1 MAASKS
7 RNLSFPSQLSVSTGD
22 ESGEEVCDALE
33 ALGRNANSYVASLL
47 KLACRDSGTQWAA
60 LAIGSGNKG
69 MVVKGAVGGL
79 AETAA
84 RIHGLAQGKLRIFP
98 DAAGDD
104 DLRESAARC
113 NVHFCVAIPV
123 SSSEDRPASLVVMD
137 DKPREKLGSDVADSL
152 GEVAE
157 AMAYWISVQ
166 ANLREVREAYLRQGA
181 ERAAAEQQRQM
192 IVALLEKCGDLVGM
206 ATEDGQWFYLNP
218 TGQKMVGMESTD
230 EVQGQSMESLLVP
243 DDVIRLRD
251 EVLPA
256 VRSAGQWQGEQRL
269 RNLKTGETIE
279 TAANIFAVR
288 DPQTDRLLCIAFVSR
303 DMTAEKRGSVE
314 LQRAKEVAE
323 EAARAKSLFLANMS
337 HEIRTPMNA
346 VIGMTSLLL
355 ETELTR
361 EQQEYSEIIRSSGDA
376 LLTLIDR
383 VLDFSKIES
392 GKMELETTPFDLS
405 ECIGDVFDLLA
416 HRASDRGIELGF
428 VFSSD
433 VPHSLVGDVGRIR
446 QILVNLLGNAIKFTE
461 RGEVLLSV
469 NVEKRE
475 DTVCILHFAVRD
487 TGVGIPAD
495 RLDRLFASFS
505 QVDASTTRKF
515 GGTGLGLAISKR
527 LAELMNGTMWVEST
541 LGKGS
546 TFHFT
551 AQLTIP
557 EAPSP
562 AFEPSIFAGTR
573 VLLITQ
579 SPVTRQ
585 VIESYGKAW
594 GAAIEHASSM
604 HDAVERVREEPIA
617 IAIVDASLSD
627 VSPESASELR
637 GPIQGRKVPLIFLH
651 PLVWKQG
658 VSLRNKL
665 RKDVWFVSKP
675 IKPSAIFDALVSAL
689 QGPATASPSTARR
702 NTIDEGMALRL
713 PYRILLA
720 EDHPVNQKI
729 AVLMLSRFGYRP
741 DVVTT
746 GLQALEALHRQHY
759 DVVFMDIQMPEMDG
773 LEATR
778 HIRQSFPAE
787 RQPWIVAMTANASIA
802 DREACFAAGMNEF
815 VSKPVR
821 AEDVKNVLE
830 KAGVT
835 PAASPADQELMV
847 PETLRSLTQ
856 NTGGDPSLVS
866 DIYAMFFEDART
878 TIEEM
883 ETLWAN
889 RDLEALRKKGH
900 YLKGSAM
907 VVGAGMLA
915 HLCLQIEATQDA
927 NWSSLETQIS
937 TAKEVMESTE
947 SVVNQLLQ
955 SRKE

>member
-1 MAASKS
+1 MS
-7 RNLSFPSQLSVSTGD
+7 LVPELSVSTHD
-22 ESGEEVCDALE
+22 ESGKEVCDALE
-33 ALGRNANSYVASLL
+33 ALGRNTNSYLAPLI
-47 KLACRDSGTQWAA
+47 KLACRGSGARWAA
-60 LAIGSGNKG
+60 IAIGSGNKG
-69 MVVKGAVGGL
+69 MVVKGAVGEL

-84 RIHGLAQGKLRIFP
+84 RIHGLAQGELRVLP
-98 DAAGDD
+98 DAAVDD
-104 DLRESAARC
+104 NLREFASRC
-113 NVHFCVAIPV
+113 NVHFCAAIPI
-123 SSSEDRPASLVVMD
+123 SSAADRSASLVVMD
-137 DKPREKLGSDVADSL
+137 DKPRKELSNDIADSL
-152 GEVAE
+152 VEVAE
-157 AMAYWISVQ
+157 AMKYWISSQ
-166 ANLREVREAYLRQGA
+166 ATLREVRDAYLRQSV
-181 ERAAAEQQRQM
+181 ERATAEQQRQT
-192 IVALLEKCGDLVGM
+192 IVALLEKCSDLVGM

-218 TGQKMVGMESTD
+218 AGQKMVGMESMD
-230 EVQGQSMESLLVP
+230 EVRGQSMESLLVP
-243 DDVIRLRD
+243 DDVIRLRN

-256 VRSAGQWQGEQRL
+256 VRSVGQWQGEQHL
-269 RNLKTGETIE
+269 RNLKTGEAIE
-279 TAANIFAVR
+279 MAANIFAVR
-288 DPQTDRLLCIAFVSR
+288 DPQTDRLLCIASVLR
-303 DMTAEKRGSVE
+303 DMTAQKHGSVE
-314 LQRAKEVAE
+314 LQRAKEAAE
-323 EAARAKSLFLANMS
+323 EAARTKSLFLANMS

-392 GKMELETTPFDLS
+392 GKMELETSPFEIS

-416 HRASDRGIELGF
+416 HRASDKGIELGF

-433 VPHSLVGDVGRIR
+433 TPHSLVGDVGRIR

-469 NVEKRE
+469 NVERCE
-475 DTVCILHFAVRD
+475 DRVCILHFAVRD

-541 LGKGS
+541 PGKGS

-551 AQLTIP
+551 VQLTIP
-557 EAPSP
+557 EAPSS
-562 AFEPSIFAGTR
+562 AFEPGILAGKR
-573 VLLITQ
+573 VLLVTQ

-594 GAAIEHASSM
+594 GATIEHVSSM
-604 HDAVERVREEPIA
+604 HDAVERAREEPIA
-617 IAIVDASLSD
+617 TAIVDASLSD
-627 VSPESASELR
+627 VSSESAGELR
-637 GPIQGRKVPLIFLH
+637 VPTQGRKVPLIFLH

-689 QGPATASPSTARR
+689 QGPATASPSTVRR
-702 NTIDEGMALRL
+702 NAIDEGMALRL

-720 EDHPVNQKI
+720 EDHPVNQKM
-729 AVLMLSRFGYRP
+729 AALMLSRFGYRP
-741 DVVTT
+741 DVVAT

-787 RQPWIVAMTANASIA
+787 RQPWIVAMTANASLA

-821 AEDVKNVLE
+821 AEDVKNALE

-835 PAASPADQELMV
+835 PAARLADEELVV
-847 PETLRSLTQ
+847 PETLHSLTQ

-907 VVGAGMLA
+907 VVGAGTLA

-927 NWSSLETQIS
+927 NWSSLEAQIS
-937 TAKEVMESTE
+937 TAKEVTESTE

-955 SRKE
+955 SRKA

>member
-1 MAASKS
+1 M
-7 RNLSFPSQLSVSTGD
+7 RGT
-22 ESGEEVCDALE
+22 LE
-33 ALGRNANSYVASLL
+33 TLGQNANSYMAPLIT
-47 KLACRDSGTQWAA
+47 LARKISGAQWAA
-60 LAIGSGNKG
+60 LAIGSGKKG
-69 MVVKGAVGGL
+69 VMVKGVAGELAKAAASVHRL
-79 AETAA
+79 AE
-84 RIHGLAQGKLRIFP
+84 GKLRMFT
-98 DAAGDD
+98 DAALNDE
-104 DLRESAARC
+104 LREVTSRC
-113 NVHFCVAIPV
+113 NVHFCAAIPILG
-123 SSSEDRPASLVVMD
+123 SDDRSASLVVMD
-137 DKPREKLGSDVADSL
+137 DKPRGELSGEIADSL
-152 GEVAE
+152 GEVATS
-157 AMAYWISVQ
+157 MAYWTSTQ
-166 ANLREVREAYLRQGA
+166 TTLREIQDAYLHQTA
-181 ERAAAEQQRQM
+181 EHAMAEQQRQM
-192 IVALLEKCGDLVGM
+192 IVALLENSGDLVGM
-206 ATEDGQWFYLNP
+206 ATEGGQWVYLNP
-218 TGQKMVGMESTD
+218 AGQKMVGLNGID
-230 EVQGQSMESLLVP
+230 EARRESMESLLVP
-243 DDVIRLRD
+243 EDVSRLRD
-251 EVLPA
+251 EVLPT
-256 VRSAGQWQGEQRL
+256 VRATGRWQGEQHF
-269 RNLKTGETIE
+269 RNLKTGEAIE
-279 TAANIFAVR
+279 MEANVFAIR
-288 DPQTDRLLCIAFVSR
+288 DPQTDQLLCIASVSR
-303 DMTAEKRGSVE
+303 DLTEQKRASVE
-314 LQRAKEVAE
+314 LQRAKESAE
-323 EAARAKSLFLANMS
+323 EAVRAKSLFLANMS

-392 GKMELETTPFDLS
+392 GKMELETTPFGLS

-416 HRASDRGIELGF
+416 HRASDKGVELGF
-428 VFSSD
+428 VFS
-433 VPHSLVGDVGRIR
+433 PGTPNSLIGDMGRVR

-475 DTVCILHFAVRD
+475 GTICILHFAVCD
-487 TGVGIPAD
+487 TGVGIPPD

-551 AQLTIP
+551 TQLTIA
-557 EAPSP
+557 ETASP
-562 AFEPSIFAGTR
+562 AFEPGIFAGKR
-573 VLLITQ
+573 ILLVTQ
-579 SPVTRQ
+579 SPVVRQ
-585 VIESYGKAW
+585 VIESYGEMW
-594 GAAIEHASSM
+594 GTKIEHDGTM
-604 HDAVERVREEPIA
+604 HDAVERVREEPISA
-617 IAIVDASLSD
+617 AIVDASLSD
-627 VSPESASELR
+627 VSSESASELR
-637 GPIQGRKVPLIFLH
+637 GPIPGRKVPLIFLH

-675 IKPSAIFDALVSAL
+675 VKPSALFDALISAL
-689 QGPATASPSTARR
+689 QGQTNASPTATRR
-702 NTIDEGMALRL
+702 SAMDEGMALRL

-720 EDHPVNQKI
+720 EDHPVNQKM

-759 DVVFMDIQMPEMDG
+759 DVVFMDVQMPEMDG

-821 AEDVKNVLE
+821 PEDVRNVLE
-830 KAGVT
+830 KANTT
-835 PAASPADQELMV
+835 PEPAPADEELVV
-847 PETLRSLTQ
+847 PETLHSLTQ
-856 NTGGDPSLVS
+856 NTGGDPSLVI

-878 TIEEM
+878 TIVEM
-883 ETLWAN
+883 ETLCSN

-900 YLKGSAM
+900 YLKGSSM
-907 VVGAGMLA
+907 VVGARRLA
-915 HLCLQIEATQDA
+915 QLCLQIEATRDA
-927 NWSSLETQIS
+927 NWSSLEAQIS
-937 TAKEVMESTE
+937 MAREVMESTE

-955 SRKE
+955 SKKA